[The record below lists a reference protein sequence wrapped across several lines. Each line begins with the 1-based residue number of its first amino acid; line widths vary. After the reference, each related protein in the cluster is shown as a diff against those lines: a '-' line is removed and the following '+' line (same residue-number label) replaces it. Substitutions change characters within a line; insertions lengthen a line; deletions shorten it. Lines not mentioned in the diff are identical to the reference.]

1 MFDKRLTKLCPE
13 SKKYIA
19 GNIILQWLELALNT
33 VMVITAVTSL
43 SVKKSVRLGM
53 PAKGS

>member
-1 MFDKRLTKLCPE
+1 MFDKRLTALCPE

-33 VMVITAVTSL
+33 INDHHSRKSD
-43 SVKKSVRLGM
+43 SVENGRVS
-53 PAKGS
+53 